1 MVFLKAPFVVSYL
14 KTTSNHN
21 KGKVATLAL
30 GVVSYLKTTSN
41 HNMGAVKMGIDEV
54 VSYLKTTS
62 NHNHNLI
69 FKRRDKLYLI

>member
-1 MVFLKAPFVVSYL
+1 
-14 KTTSNHN
+14 
-21 KGKVATLAL
+21 
-30 GVVSYLKTTSN
+30 
-41 HNMGAVKMGIDEV
+41 MGAVKMGIDEV